1 MSEFRRLIEHEI
13 PRLRRYARALAR
25 DPGRADDL
33 VLETL
38 ARALVNR
45 QSWKPGSDIRVWL
58 FKIMHSLNPANG
70 GGQLRSP
77 GEAPDL
83 RSIAAANEGRAAREL
98 LKFDRALAGISLEQ
112 HEIILLIGLEGMSAE
127 QAAEIL
133 RIPVASVRSLL
144 ARARSLLRGS
154 LEINE
159 PRDTAS
165 APRAA

>member
-38 ARALVNR
+38 ARALVNKH
-45 QSWKPGSDIRVWL
+45 SWRPGSDLRVWL
-58 FKIMHSLNPANG
+58 FKIMHGLNLANRG
-70 GGQLRSP
+70 GHHRSP
-77 GEAPDL
+77 SGAPGL
-83 RSIAAANEGRAAREL
+83 PSIVAANERAAPREL

-112 HEIILLIGLEGMSAE
+112 HEIILLIGLEGRSYE
-127 QAAEIL
+127 ETAEIL
-133 RIPVASVRSLL
+133 RIPVSSVRSLL
-144 ARARSLLRGS
+144 ARARRLLRGS
-154 LEINE
+154 LEIEE

-165 APRAA
+165 PPRAA